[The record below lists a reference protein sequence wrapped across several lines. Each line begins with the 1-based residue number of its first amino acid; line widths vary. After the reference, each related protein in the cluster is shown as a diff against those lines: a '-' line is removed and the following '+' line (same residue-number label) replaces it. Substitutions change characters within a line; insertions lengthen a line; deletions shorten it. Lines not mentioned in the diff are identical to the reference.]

1 MKVMTTAVLIT
12 LLNTAFGS
20 HHGRPATNYAYN
32 TVLKSIIHTRCSR
45 YMPPEKKDECQTTVS
60 SMLEILDYDVI
71 LIKNTM
77 PPMDERAWDPRAFV
91 FIAFKKRLI
100 DLLSNPQTK
109 IYLEKLNQHLS
120 DYLLGLEKDLT
131 IFEFTKNFYQSEDK
145 ASEVMATL
153 FQDTTFRKLHLAYLE
168 ETDTKSNSQFES
180 NKELLSRVID
190 MIGLVLDSSEEN
202 YKKLFYPEN
211 LHEYLNRNIYQF
223 YVPFFLS
230 KALIKSGIKK
240 EMAQVGPLMLSLSY
254 EFVTSSHDFK
264 FLYLDPSLIN
274 STHKIRDIFASFC
287 GTGLGTKG
295 SLSLKSKDRD
305 YEEIKRTFET
315 STSRAV
321 KLILKK
327 LSL

>member
-1 MKVMTTAVLIT
+1 MTTVVLIA

-20 HHGRPATNYAYN
+20 SQRHPSANYAYDA
-32 TVLKSIIHTRCSR
+32 VLKSIIHTRCTR
-45 YMPPEKKDECQTTVS
+45 YMPPEKKDECQSAVS
-60 SMLEILDYDVI
+60 SMIDILDYDVI
-71 LIKNTM
+71 LMKNTM
-77 PPMDERAWDPRAFV
+77 PPLDEKAWDPRAFV

-100 DLLSNPQTK
+100 HLLSTPQTT

-145 ASEVMATL
+145 ASEVMAAL

-230 KALIKSGIKK
+230 KALIKSGFKK
-240 EMAQVGPLMLSLSY
+240 EQARVAPLMLTLSY
-254 EFVTSSHDFK
+254 EFVTSSHDYK
-264 FLYLDPSLIN
+264 FLYFDPSSIS

-287 GTGLGTKG
+287 GTNLGTKG
-295 SLSLKSKDRD
+295 AVGLKSKNGD
-305 YEEIKRTFET
+305 YEEIKRAFET
-315 STSRAV
+315 STPMAV

-327 LSL
+327 LSP